1 MITKYNS
8 CFDEKVVQTD
18 LRRLVNQIWKLL
30 PMKEKEENWEK
41 QLSSVLIELHG
52 LHEMFDDQLK
62 LLILDEPTAVL
73 TEKEAEALLQSIRN
87 MAEKGIAVIF
97 ITHRLHEILAEAFK
111 KVTDYAYIFILME
124 F

>member
-1 MITKYNS
+1 MITKYDS

-52 LHEMFDDQLK
+52 LQEMFDDQLK
-62 LLILDEPTAVL
+62 LLILLSKLEGLTSTEDFMTYRLTVFGAISLL
-73 TEKEAEALLQSIRN
+73 TE
-87 MAEKGIAVIF
+87 IANS
-97 ITHRLHEILAEAFK
+97 LDGK
-111 KVTDYAYIFILME
+111 S
-124 F
+124 

>member
-1 MITKYNS
+1 MITKYDS

-52 LHEMFDDQLK
+52 LHKMFDDQLK
-62 LLILDEPTAVL
+62 LLILLSKLEGLTSTEDFMTYRLTVFGAISLL
-73 TEKEAEALLQSIRN
+73 TE
-87 MAEKGIAVIF
+87 IANS
-97 ITHRLHEILAEAFK
+97 LDGK
-111 KVTDYAYIFILME
+111 S
-124 F
+124 

>member
-30 PMKEKEENWEK
+30 PMREKEEDWEK

-52 LHEMFDDQLK
+52 LQDMFDDQLK
-62 LLILDEPTAVL
+62 LLILLSKLEGLTSTEDFMTYRLTIFGAISLL
-73 TEKEAEALLQSIRN
+73 TEIINFLNGES
-87 MAEKGIAVIF
+87 
-97 ITHRLHEILAEAFK
+97 
-111 KVTDYAYIFILME
+111 
-124 F
+124 

>member
-1 MITKYNS
+1 MITKYDS

-62 LLILDEPTAVL
+62 LLILLSKLEGLTSTEDFMTYRLTVFGAISLL
-73 TEKEAEALLQSIRN
+73 TE
-87 MAEKGIAVIF
+87 IANS
-97 ITHRLHEILAEAFK
+97 LDGK
-111 KVTDYAYIFILME
+111 S
-124 F
+124 